1 MTIELLWIIPIVA
14 FSFFIFLLIYN
25 VTKDQ
30 DNPYKDLSREVARFN
45 TGMHNPDQ
53 QFPIT
58 SEKRLEEL
66 EKAILSVNESI
77 ANQQKFMDQVN
88 LENSSNNSEIEE
100 LRKKLRELQREYDI
114 VTSENYSLRA
124 KIKYLVESKASA
136 EEEDN
141 NESTVQK
148 SSSQSNKNKIN
159 LKLYEDTRIMNLSQL
174 ENDEDNEKVNAI

>member
-1 MTIELLWIIPIVA
+1 MSIELLWIIPIVA

-25 VTKDQ
+25 ATKDQ
-30 DNPYKDLSREVARFN
+30 DNPYKDLSREVVRFN
-45 TGMHNPDQ
+45 NGIVQ
-53 QFPIT
+53 QLPIT

-77 ANQQKFMDQVN
+77 ANQQKLMDQVN

-124 KIKYLVESKASA
+124 KIKYLTENKASD
-136 EEEDN
+136 EDVDVN
-141 NESTVQK
+141 AAQK
-148 SSSQSNKNKIN
+148 PPLQSNKGKIN

-174 ENDEDNEKVNAI
+174 ENNEDNEKASVG